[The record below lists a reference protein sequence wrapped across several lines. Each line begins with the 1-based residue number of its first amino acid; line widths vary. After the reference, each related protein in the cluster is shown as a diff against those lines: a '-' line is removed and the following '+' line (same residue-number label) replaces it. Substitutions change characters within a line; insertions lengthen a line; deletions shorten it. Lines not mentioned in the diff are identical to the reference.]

1 MIQTMNLEYL
11 HIHYRNLSINKGEVT
26 FLIGPSGV
34 GKTTLFKLLN
44 QTVSP
49 TSGEVKYSNEFTV
62 NDPVKLRQEISLV
75 SQDVFL
81 FDETIEENFKHFYE
95 IRNEEPLTQQQIN
108 NYLSLCQLDL
118 PLHKPTSLMS
128 GGERQRLYLAL
139 FLSFRPKVILLDEPT
154 SALDMSTGVNVLKHV
169 IEYAKKHDMTVVIIS
184 HDPTLVEHFNE
195 SVIDLGVK
203 Q

>member
-1 MIQTMNLEYL
+1 MIQTKNLEFL
-11 HIHYRNLSINKGEVT
+11 HIRYPNLKIEKGEVT

-34 GKTTLFKLLN
+34 GKSTLFKLMN

-49 TSGEVKYSNEFTV
+49 TNGTLIYSDDFST
-62 NDPVKLRQEISLV
+62 NDPVQLRQEISLV

-81 FDETIEENFKHFYE
+81 FDDTIKNNFLRFYNLRKQENLREE
-95 IRNEEPLTQQQIN
+95 QIKQ
-108 NYLSLCQLDL
+108 YLSICQLDL
-118 PLHKPTSLMS
+118 PLDKPTSLMS

-154 SALDMSTGVNVLKHV
+154 SALDVATGVKVLNQV
-169 IEYAKKHDMTVVIIS
+169 IMFAKKQDMTVVIIS
-184 HDPTLVEHFNE
+184 HDPKLVEHFHE

-203 Q
+203 